1 MTRREFPAKVR
12 VAAFQRANGHCEGC
26 TAHLVPG
33 KFAYDHQL
41 PDWLGGEPVLS
52 NCRVLCDACHGA
64 KTSGE
69 DVPRIAKTKRQ
80 RAKHAGI
87 RPPAQIKSRGF
98 GKSEPQRRASS
109 PLSKQLPARRGV
121 T

>member
-1 MTRREFPAKVR
+1 MRREFPAKVR
-12 VAAFQRANGHCEGC
+12 VAAFQRANGQCESC
-26 TAHLVPG
+26 TARLVPG
-33 KFAYDHQL
+33 KFAYDHDL

-64 KTSGE
+64 KTAGE
-69 DVPRIAKTKRQ
+69 DVPRIAKAKRQ

-87 RPPAQIKSRGF
+87 RPPSQIQSRGF
-98 GKSEPQRRASS
+98 PKPARQARATT
-109 PLSKQLPARRGV
+109 PLSKPLPPRRSA